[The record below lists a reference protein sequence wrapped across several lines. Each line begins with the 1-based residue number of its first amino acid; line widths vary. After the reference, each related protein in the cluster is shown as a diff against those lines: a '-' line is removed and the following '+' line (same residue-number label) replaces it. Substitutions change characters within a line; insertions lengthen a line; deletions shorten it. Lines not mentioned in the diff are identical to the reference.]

1 MRQHLTPGRIRAAR
15 IVAIVADVV
24 EISIFPMFFEGVLS
38 PANDVLD
45 IVVAASLFLL
55 LGWHWAFLPAFAA
68 EMVPFLS
75 LVPTWTGAVMLA
87 TRGQGGTDFID
98 VMPSTTPSAPTTP
111 APQAADAPP
120 PSRTLLP

>member
-15 IVAIVADVV
+15 ILAIVADVV
-24 EISIFPMFFEGVLS
+24 EISIFPMFFEGVFS

-45 IVVAASLFLL
+45 VVVAALLFIL

-87 TRGQGGTDFID
+87 TRGQGGTDVID
-98 VMPSTTPSAPTTP
+98 VVPSSALASSATQT
-111 APQAADAPP
+111 AQGADAPP